1 LRPPVQDFHIRSGD
15 PSLFDHVMATTLT
28 CLGCGENVRSGDR
41 FCSRCG
47 DELALSSHPTAL
59 LDSDAHLDDDPD
71 SPWAEVVHRL
81 RRATFGEFEIGREL
95 GRGGMAAVFLAHEIS
110 LDRKVAIK
118 VMSPGLLMGD
128 GMIDRFKREAITIA
142 HLNHPNIVSCYSVR
156 QAEGLHFFVMRYIRG
171 RSLEQLIHEAGK
183 LPVPIVRS
191 ILCQVGSALTYAHR
205 SRVVHRDIKPA
216 NILIDEDGNA
226 VVTDFG
232 IAKVAELPGHT
243 HTGALVGT
251 PAYMSPEQCSG
262 AEVSGASDQYS
273 LGAVAYEMVAGV
285 APFTGSTLTVMQAQ
299 VEHTPPPIRERC
311 PDCPAEFEAAILR
324 MLAKDPAERFPSM
337 AEAKAALGATP
348 LMEDDP
354 LLGELCRLAAA
365 GSPESIS
372 GTPVPSGP
380 APAIERSSASRAA
393 LAGQA
398 RSIVILPPPAELA
411 KGDGFALVALVRGER
426 GVPLPGRTVQW
437 STDAPAVL
445 HIDQARS
452 VATALAPGSAMLTA
466 SCDGIQTRV
475 PVHVPPVA
483 EPLDLD
489 AGAPAAA
496 IQISSPPKSVRAGDS
511 FVLTATPLD
520 SLGRP
525 LPEPAVLWNTS
536 DVRVAVVAAGGWVA
550 ALGRGHVVLTA
561 TRGGASASVNIDVA
575 AAIPTQRPARPPVR
589 SVQPSDP
596 APFHR
601 SSRRRRG
608 SRVRRGL
615 VNVALGA
622 IAILASAWLFGGM
635 RDFRWDRGQPSAHA
649 LDTVQGVTDDAT
661 RRAEPTESI
670 APINRGAAASAAPRL
685 RRVRPRRTQ
694 PPAPASLSIAAHDPI
709 RAGDT
714 VTLTAVVIDSQGEP
728 IGGAG
733 VTWRS
738 SEPELADV
746 DSATGK
752 VRGQTPGAALIVAR
766 SGAATATSELVVLP
780 PVEVPP
786 EPSGYVPLTPDLDRE
801 PVPEEIAL
809 APPAGRAVADPPLDR
824 RQLESRMREGVEDC
838 YGAVRAKDLDRL
850 AKMYHPKTYAD
861 EDQLRRLARILRTE
875 PWKAV
880 VGKRVDGARELGAR
894 VAAAEFSFRLAWRD
908 SHGGRLSSQ
917 PIFRAEFARGPDG
930 WAMSSCRIV
939 GSPKL

>member
-1 LRPPVQDFHIRSGD
+1 
-15 PSLFDHVMATTLT
+15 MATTISCLT
-28 CLGCGENVRSGDR
+28 CGDYVRPGDR

-47 DELALSSHPTAL
+47 GELALSSHPTAL
-59 LDSDAHLDDDPD
+59 LENEAHVDDDPD

-81 RRATFGEFEIGREL
+81 RRATLGEFEIGREL
-95 GRGGMAAVFLAHEIS
+95 GRGGMAAVFLAHESS

-183 LPVPIVRS
+183 LPLPIVRS

-299 VEHTPPPIRERC
+299 VEQTPPPIQDRC
-311 PDCPAEFEAAILR
+311 PDCPAELEAAILR
-324 MLAKDPAERFPSM
+324 MLAKDPAERFLSM

-354 LLGELCRLAAA
+354 LLGELSRLAAA
-365 GSPESIS
+365 GSPEPLS
-372 GTPVPSGP
+372 GSPIP
-380 APAIERSSASRAA
+380 AARSSGSRSA
-393 LAGQA
+393 LVGQA

-411 KGDGFALVALVRGER
+411 TGDGFALVALVRGER
-426 GVPLPGRTVQW
+426 GLPLPGRTVDW
-437 STDAPAVL
+437 STDAPDVL
-445 HIDQARS
+445 HIDHGRS
-452 VATALAPGSAMLTA
+452 VATALAPGSALLTA
-466 SCDGIQTRV
+466 SCDGIETRV
-475 PVHVPPVA
+475 PVLVPPMA
-483 EPLDLD
+483 QPSELD
-489 AGAPAAA
+489 AGDPAAS
-496 IQISSPPKSVRAGDS
+496 IRISSPPKSVRAGDS

-520 SLGRP
+520 SAGHP
-525 LPEPAVLWNTS
+525 LPEPTVLWNTS
-536 DVRVAVVAAGGWVA
+536 DVRVAVVTAAGWVA

-575 AAIPTQRPARPPVR
+575 HAISTLRPSRPP
-589 SVQPSDP
+589 
-596 APFHR
+596 APPVEPGESAPPHR
-601 SSRRRRG
+601 TSRRRRG
-608 SRVRRGL
+608 SRFRRGMVRL
-615 VNVALGA
+615 AAGAAAVVA
-622 IAILASAWLFGGM
+622 SVWLFGGM
-635 RDFRWDRGQPSAHA
+635 RDFRWGGGQPA
-649 LDTVQGVTDDAT
+649 LAADTVRAGTDTT
-661 RRAEPTESI
+661 RQAQPTEAI
-670 APINRGAAASAAPRL
+670 PPINQGAGASARTKS
-685 RRVRPRRTQ
+685 RPGRTALPQ
-694 PPAPASLSIAAHDPI
+694 PPALASLSIAPHGPV
-709 RAGDT
+709 RSGDT
-714 VTLTAVVIDSQGEP
+714 VTLTAVAFDVRGEP
-728 IGGAG
+728 IGDPR

-738 SEPELADV
+738 SEPQLAAV

-752 VRGQTPGAALIVAR
+752 VRGQAPGTTLIMAR
-766 SGAATATSELVVLP
+766 SGGETATSELLVLP
-780 PVEVPP
+780 PLETPV
-786 EPSGYVPLTPDLDRE
+786 EPSGYVPLTPELIRE
-801 PVPEEIAL
+801 EKPEQIAF
-809 APPAGRAVADPPLDR
+809 APHPLPMVGRPAAGHAPAGRPEADPPPDR
-824 RQLESRMREGVEDC
+824 RQLESRIREGVEDC
-838 YGAVRAKDLDRL
+838 YGAVRSKDLDRL
-850 AKMYHPKTYAD
+850 ANMYHPKTYAD
-861 EDQLRRLARILRTE
+861 EDKLKRLTRILRTE

-880 VGKRVDGARELGAR
+880 VGKRVDGAREIGAR
-894 VAAAEFSFRLAWRD
+894 AAAAEFSFRLVWRD

-917 PIFRAEFARGPDG
+917 PIFRAEFARDPDG

>member
-1 LRPPVQDFHIRSGD
+1 
-15 PSLFDHVMATTLT
+15 MTTTPT
-28 CLGCGENVRSGDR
+28 CLACGESVRPGDR
-41 FCSRCG
+41 YCSRCG
-47 DELALSSHPTAL
+47 DELALASHPTAL
-59 LDSDAHLDDDPD
+59 LGSEAHPDDDPD
-71 SPWAEVVHRL
+71 SPWAEVVQRL

-110 LDRKVAIK
+110 LDRPVAIK

-183 LPVPIVRS
+183 LPLPIARS

-299 VEHTPPPIRERC
+299 VEHTPPPIRDRC

-324 MLAKDPAERFPSM
+324 MLAKDPVARFPSM
-337 AEAKAALGATP
+337 AEAKAALAATP

-354 LLGELCRLAAA
+354 LLAELCRLAAA
-365 GSPESIS
+365 GFPERIS
-372 GTPVPSGP
+372 GTPVPAVTGQ
-380 APAIERSSASRAA
+380 RSAASRTSM
-393 LAGQA
+393 AGQA

-411 KGDGFALVALVRGER
+411 TGDGFALIALVRGER
-426 GVPLPGRTVQW
+426 GLPLPGRPIVW
-437 STDAPAVL
+437 STDVPDVL
-445 HIDQARS
+445 HIDHARS
-452 VATALAPGSAMLTA
+452 VATALAPGTAILTA
-466 SCDGIQTRV
+466 TCDGIQARV
-475 PVHVPPVA
+475 QVYVPPMA
-483 EPLDLD
+483 ESRDLD
-489 AGAPAAA
+489 AGYPAAA
-496 IQISSPPKSVRAGDS
+496 IRISSPPKSVRAGDS

-520 SLGRP
+520 AEGHP

-536 DVRVAVVAAGGWVA
+536 DVRVAVVTAEGWVA

-575 AAIPTQRPARPPVR
+575 HAIPAQRAARAAARRVD
-589 SVQPSDP
+589 SEEP
-596 APFHR
+596 APLHR
-601 SSRRRRG
+601 TSWRRRG
-608 SRVRRGL
+608 SRFRRAL
-615 VNVALGA
+615 AKVAVGA
-622 IAILASAWLFGGM
+622 VAVLASAWLFGGM
-635 RDFRWDRGQPSAHA
+635 RDFRWDRGRSPGLGAA
-649 LDTVQGVTDDAT
+649 TVPTMADTT
-661 RRAEPTESI
+661 RRAEPAGSI
-670 APINRGAAASAAPRL
+670 APINRGAADSAGARP
-685 RRVRPRRTQ
+685 RPRRAVKQ
-694 PPAPASLSIAAHDPI
+694 PPTPASLSIAPHDAV

-714 VTLTAVVIDSQGEP
+714 VTLTAMAFDARGEA
-728 IGGAG
+728 IGSAG
-733 VTWRS
+733 VTWTS
-738 SEPELADV
+738 SEPDLAEV
-746 DSATGK
+746 NGATGQ
-752 VRGQTPGAALIVAR
+752 VRGHAPGTALIVAR
-766 SGAATATSELVVLP
+766 SGSETATSELLVLP
-780 PVEVPP
+780 PVEAPA
-786 EPSGYVPLTPDLDRE
+786 EPSGYVPLTPELARE
-801 PVPEEIAL
+801 ETSEIAS
-809 APPAGRAVADPPLDR
+809 APPAVPPADRSAMERARAERPRVEQPIDR
-824 RQLESRMREGVEDC
+824 RQLESRIRDGVEDC
-838 YGAVRAKDLDRL
+838 YDAVRSKDLDRL
-850 AKMYHPKTYAD
+850 VEVYHPRTYAD
-861 EDQLRRLARILRTE
+861 EDKLKRLTRILRTE

-880 VGKRVDGARELGAR
+880 VGKRVDGVRELGATA
-894 VAAAEFSFRLAWRD
+894 AAAEFSFRLGWRD

-930 WAMSSCRIV
+930 WAMSSCRMV